1 MEETTDCTDATDE
14 EVHEIRDIRVIRGRI
29 LAAAK
34 SRAMTGLHQQG
45 KSEPST
51 TWRFVLGVALKAAL
65 LFVACNVVFAALEPL
80 ETLGAISLYNRIV
93 PGRERL
99 PYGENPAESYNLSLY
114 NVPAMIASHR
124 VAQPKAPD
132 EYRVLII
139 GDSGTW
145 GWLLDN
151 EDTLAGQIN
160 AGGYVTADGRR
171 VDAYNLAYPIMS
183 LTKDLML
190 LDAATRSVHE
200 PDLIVWPVTAES
212 FPRDRQLTPPLLHNN
227 ASRVRALIDGYRLN
241 LDASDPRFV
250 EPDFAGRTI
259 VGQRRA
265 LANLLRLQWVGF
277 SWAATGID
285 RAIPGEVTLRQSDFD
300 QDLSWHDYKEPVRL
314 TGDDLAF
321 DVLAA
326 GVARAGDVP
335 VLIVNEPMY
344 VSSGR
349 NSNLRYNSFY
359 PRWAYDRY
367 RELLAEAARKNGWR
381 YLDVWESIAPEEF
394 TDTPVHLTPEGA
406 AQFAQRVAAAILETA
421 NE

>member
-1 MEETTDCTDATDE
+1 MTSLRPQEKSGQPAT
-14 EVHEIRDIRVIRGRI
+14 GRF
-29 LAAAK
+29 
-34 SRAMTGLHQQG
+34 G
-45 KSEPST
+45 
-51 TWRFVLGVALKAAL
+51 LGVVLKAAL
-65 LFVACNVVFAALEPL
+65 LFVACNVLFAVLEPL
-80 ETLGAISLYNRIV
+80 EALGGISFYNWAL

-124 VAQPKAPD
+124 IAQPKAPD
-132 EYRVLII
+132 EYRVLIV

-160 AGGYVTADGRR
+160 AGEYVTAGGRR
-171 VDAYNLAYPIMS
+171 VVAYNLGYPIMS

-190 LDAATRSVHE
+190 LDAAMQHE

-212 FPRDRQLTPPLLHNN
+212 FPRNKQLAPPLLQHN
-227 ASRVRALIDGYRLN
+227 AGRVRALIEDYRLN
-241 LDASDPRFV
+241 LDADDPRFV

-265 LANLLRLQWVGF
+265 LADLLRLQLAGF
-277 SWAATGID
+277 SWAETGID
-285 RAIPGEVTLRQSDFD
+285 QAFPGEITLRQSDFEED
-300 QDLSWHDYKEPVRL
+300 VSWHDYKEPVRL
-314 TGDDLAF
+314 IEDDLAF

-326 GVARAGDVP
+326 GVERAGDAP
-335 VLIVNEPMY
+335 VLIVNEPMF

-349 NSNLRYNSFY
+349 NSDLRYNSFY
-359 PRWAYDRY
+359 PRWAYDQY
-367 RELLAEAARKNGWR
+367 RELLAEAAEKNGWR
-381 YLDVWESIAPEEF
+381 YLDVWDSIAPQEF
-394 TDTPVHLTPEGA
+394 TDTPVHLTPRGS
-406 AQFAQRVAAAILETA
+406 AQFAQRVAPAILETA

>member
-1 MEETTDCTDATDE
+1 
-14 EVHEIRDIRVIRGRI
+14 
-29 LAAAK
+29 
-34 SRAMTGLHQQG
+34 MTGSRQQG

-65 LFVACNVVFAALEPL
+65 LFVACNVVFVALEPL
-80 ETLGAISLYNRIV
+80 EALGAISLYNRII

-99 PYGENPAESYNLSLY
+99 PYGENPAESYNISLY

-124 VAQPKAPD
+124 VEQPKAPD

-151 EDTLAGQIN
+151 EDTLAGEIN
-160 AGGYVTADGRR
+160 VGEYVTENDRR
-171 VDAYNLAYPIMS
+171 VVAYNLGYPIMS

-190 LDAATRSVHE
+190 LDAAMQYE

-227 ASRVRALIDGYRLN
+227 ASRVRALIKDYRLN
-241 LDASDPRFV
+241 LDADDPRFV
-250 EPDFAGRTI
+250 EPDFIGRTI

-265 LANLLRLQWVGF
+265 LADLLRLQWVGV
-277 SWAATGID
+277 SWAATRID
-285 RAIPGEVTLRQSDFD
+285 RAIPAEVTLRQSDFD
-300 QDLSWHDYKEPVRL
+300 EDVSWHDYTEPVRL
-314 TGDDLAF
+314 TGNDLAF

-326 GVARAGDVP
+326 GVERAGDVP
-335 VLIVNEPMY
+335 MLIVNEPMY
-344 VSSGR
+344 ISSGR
-349 NSNLRYNSFY
+349 NSDLRYNSFY
-359 PRWAYDRY
+359 PRWAYDQY
-367 RELLAEAARKNGWR
+367 RALLAEAADKNGWR
-381 YLDVWESIAPEEF
+381 YLDVWDSIAPEEF
-394 TDTPVHLTPEGA
+394 TDTPVHLTPEGS

>member
-1 MEETTDCTDATDE
+1 
-14 EVHEIRDIRVIRGRI
+14 
-29 LAAAK
+29 
-34 SRAMTGLHQQG
+34 MTGSRQQG

-80 ETLGAISLYNRIV
+80 EALGTVSLYNRIL

-124 VAQPKAPD
+124 VAQLKAPD

-151 EDTLAGQIN
+151 EDTLAGEIN
-160 AGGYVTADGRR
+160 AGGYVMENGRR
-171 VDAYNLAYPIMS
+171 VVAYNLGYPIMS

-212 FPRDRQLTPPLLHNN
+212 FPRDRQLTPPLLQNN
-227 ASRVRALIDGYRLN
+227 ASRVRALIEDYRLN
-241 LDASDPRFV
+241 LDSDDPRFV
-250 EPDFAGRTI
+250 EPDFVGRTI

-265 LANLLRLQWVGF
+265 LADLLRLQLVGF

-285 RAIPGEVTLRQSDFD
+285 RAISGEVTLRQSDFD
-300 QDLSWHDYKEPVRL
+300 QDVSWHDYKEPIRL
-314 TGDDLAF
+314 TEDDLAF

-326 GVARAGDVP
+326 GVKRAGDVP
-335 VLIVNEPMY
+335 VLIINEPMY
-344 VSSGR
+344 ISSGK
-349 NSNLRYNSFY
+349 NSDLRYNSFY
-359 PRWAYDRY
+359 PRWAYDQY
-367 RELLAEAARKNGWR
+367 RELLAEAARENGWR
-381 YLDVWESIAPEEF
+381 YLDVWDSIAPEEF
-394 TDTPVHLTPEGA
+394 TDTPVHLTPEGS
-406 AQFAQRVAAAILETA
+406 AQFAPRVAAAILEVA
-421 NE
+421 NEAEP